1 MINITLSISLQTIFS
16 GILTPRFFSLS
27 QLGRQII
34 HGHHSLH
41 QYSWRNI
48 LQSGDVIH
56 FCIERWNHVD
66 SPYKAVFF
74 HSTSY
79 TLKLLLSV
87 QRTAQKNVCVNA
99 LKRNRGVALWPAG
112 LVLTYSRKA
121 QATRLLKWPLTSPWE
136 DSFRQS
142 RRCLT
147 RGINAMI
154 FRWDMP

>member
-74 HSTSY
+74 PFHIIHSQ
-79 TLKLLLSV
+79 TLVERSTDRSKECLCKCP
-87 QRTAQKNVCVNA
+87 QK
-99 LKRNRGVALWPAG
+99 KSRSG
-112 LVLTYSRKA
+112 LVTCWPRFN
-121 QATRLLKWPLTSPWE
+121 LLKESTGYSSSEMTFDQPM
-136 DSFRQS
+136 
-142 RRCLT
+142 
-147 RGINAMI
+147 RGLLQTVKAMLVKRDKCDD
-154 FRWDMP
+154 F